1 MPTRTVCA
9 RALRF
14 KETELASGADSSFF
28 STVSFFLSPFPFLR
42 VEEIVISFRHH
53 CHWWFP
59 NPQRLH
65 RLFFTRA
72 SRRFC
77 GTPLRASSSC
87 SFENRGV
94 PVPAAGVEVF
104 PLVFFSAGPS
114 FFSCASEACPCPRL
128 RFPFPCSA
136 PELLLPI
143 AVPAL
148 FSSRWCCS
156 RTSPTSLIA
165 TTNSSSSLGIPPRIF
180 TRSSRNSVDK
190 PRWRVFHQ
198 WIPWTPTFS
207 FKLSS

>member
-14 KETELASGADSSFF
+14 KESELAAGADSSFF
-28 STVSFFLSPFPFLR
+28 STFSFFLSPFPFFR

-53 CHWWFP
+53 CHWWLP
-59 NPQRLH
+59 NPQRSH

-72 SRRFC
+72 SRRFW
-77 GTPLRASSSC
+77 GMPLRASSSY
-87 SFENRGV
+87 SFENQGV
-94 PVPAAGVEVF
+94 PVPAAGVEVV

-128 RFPFPCSA
+128 HFPFPCPA
-136 PELLLPI
+136 PELLLPVT
-143 AVPAL
+143 VPAL

-165 TTNSSSSLGIPPRIF
+165 AINSSSSLGIPPRIF
-180 TRSSRNSVDK
+180 AKSSRNSFDN
-190 PRWRVFHQ
+190 PRSRVFCQ
-198 WIPWTPTFS
+198 
-207 FKLSS
+207 